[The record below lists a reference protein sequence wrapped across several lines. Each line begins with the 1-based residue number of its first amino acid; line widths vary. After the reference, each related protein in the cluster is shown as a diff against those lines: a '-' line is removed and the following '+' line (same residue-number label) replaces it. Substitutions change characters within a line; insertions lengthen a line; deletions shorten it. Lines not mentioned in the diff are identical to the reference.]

1 MWATG
6 NSLIAAKDILKAKGY
21 KNIWQR
27 TKRLTLKTTNKA
39 TFVAAF
45 LYTVNKP
52 FIEKSTAMKSEQYQG
67 KVKQYDADKGYG
79 FIASPEGEVFFHI
92 SDFPAAEGEP
102 KRNER
107 VKFMVVDNGG
117 KFKAVRI
124 ERVEDQSAKA
134 KKSKVATHNQ
144 SITSSLLSNFRK

>member
-1 MWATG
+1 
-6 NSLIAAKDILKAKGY
+6 
-21 KNIWQR
+21 
-27 TKRLTLKTTNKA
+27 
-39 TFVAAF
+39 
-45 LYTVNKP
+45 
-52 FIEKSTAMKSEQYQG
+52 MKSEQYQG
-67 KVKQYDADKGYG
+67 KVKQYNAEKGYG
-79 FIASPEGEVFFHI
+79 FIAAAEGEIFFHI

-102 KRNER
+102 QKNER

-144 SITSSLLSNFRK
+144 SITNDLLSNFRR